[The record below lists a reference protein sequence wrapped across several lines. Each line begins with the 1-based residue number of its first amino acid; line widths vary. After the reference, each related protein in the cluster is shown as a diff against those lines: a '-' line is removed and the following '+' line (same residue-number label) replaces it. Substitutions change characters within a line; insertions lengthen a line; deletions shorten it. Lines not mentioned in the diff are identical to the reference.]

1 MYMEERL
8 MEAVGACGNCQ
19 LKLGSL
25 CTEKQQDAKALTGT
39 VSSFLCPFAGELQNV
54 PVRVR

>member
-1 MYMEERL
+1 

-25 CTEKQQDAKALTGT
+25 CTEKRQDAKALTGT
-39 VSSFLCPFAGELQNV
+39 VSSLLCPFAGELQNV